1 MLAMC
6 LFFGQGYEEV
16 ARLLT
21 DGLAYARRWQ
31 GTWRVPTTA
40 AITRARARL
49 GPEPLRALFAEVCK
63 PVATEASTGSFYRA
77 WRLVAV
83 DGTTFDL
90 PDTAANAGFFGRPGS
105 PAGAGKGA
113 FPQVRVAGL
122 GECGTHA
129 IFAAA
134 LGPLAVHETELAR
147 RLFGRLRAGMLLI
160 ADRGFTGFGLWRAAA
175 ATGADL
181 LWRVKNSAVLP
192 VAEQLAD
199 GSYLS
204 HIYAARDKHRHVGPI
219 TVRVVEY
226 TLAGQATVY
235 RLITTILDPA
245 QAPALDLAALYAQR
259 WEFEISLGELKTHQG
274 APRMV
279 LRSHT
284 PGRRAAG
291 GLRASCWSTTPS
303 APSCTRQRWTP
314 PPTPTASPSPAPCA
328 WPAARSPPR
337 RPFPPSRL
345 ARALTRALAEIQR
358 HLLTRR
364 PRSNPRVIKRKMSNW
379 KLKRAGHRSPRQPSQ
394 QPTGTITIVAA
405 TKTGPTRRKK
415 QPA

>member
-1 MLAMC
+1 MPRAGQVKPPAGERLPDRIAIGLLTATFPPELVDRVVAETGRVQRRSRLLPARVVVYYVLAMC

-21 DGLAYARRWQ
+21 DGLAYARRWR

-49 GPEPLRALFAEVCK
+49 GPEPLRALFAEVCQ
-63 PVATEASTGSFYRA
+63 PMATEASSGSFYRA

-105 PAGAGKGA
+105 PRGAGKGA

-160 ADRGFTGFGLWRAAA
+160 ADRGFTGFDLWRAAA

-181 LWRVKNSAVLP
+181 LWRVRNSAVLP

-204 HIYAARDKHRHVGPI
+204 HIYAARDKHRHADPI

-284 PGRRAAG
+284 PDGVQQEVYGFLLVHYAIRALMHQAA
-291 GLRASCWSTTPS
+291 LDAAIDPDQVSF
-303 APSCTRQRWTP
+303 TRTL
-314 PPTPTASPSPAPCA
+314 
-328 WPAARSPPR
+328 
-337 RPFPPSRL
+337 RL
-345 ARALTRALAEIQR
+345 ARRQVPAQAALSPLTAGPRAD
-358 HLLTRR
+358 
-364 PRSNPRVIKRKMSNW
+364 P
-379 KLKRAGHRSPRQPSQ
+379 
-394 QPTGTITIVAA
+394 
-405 TKTGPTRRKK
+405 GPG
-415 QPA
+415 

>member
-1 MLAMC
+1 VPRAGQVKPPAGERLPDRIAIGLLTATFPPELVDRVVAETGRVQRRSRLLPARVVVYYVLAMC

-21 DGLAYARRWQ
+21 DGLAYARRWR
-31 GTWRVPTTA
+31 GNWRVPTTA

-49 GPEPLRALFAEVCK
+49 GPEPLRALFAEVCQ
-63 PVATEASTGSFYRA
+63 PVATEAGSGSFYRA

-105 PAGAGKGA
+105 PRGAGKGA

-160 ADRGFTGFGLWRAAA
+160 ADRGFTGFDLWRAAA

-181 LWRVKNSAVLP
+181 LWRVRNSAVLP

-204 HIYAARDKHRHVGPI
+204 HIYAARDKHRHADPI

-274 APRMV
+274 APQMV

-284 PGRRAAG
+284 PDGVQQEVYGFLLVHYAIRA
-291 GLRASCWSTTPS
+291 LMH
-303 APSCTRQRWTP
+303 Q
-314 PPTPTASPSPAPCA
+314 
-328 WPAARSPPR
+328 AALDAAIDPDQVSFIRTL
-337 RPFPPSRL
+337 RL
-345 ARALTRALAEIQR
+345 ARRQVPAQAALSPLTAGPRAD
-358 HLLTRR
+358 
-364 PRSNPRVIKRKMSNW
+364 P
-379 KLKRAGHRSPRQPSQ
+379 
-394 QPTGTITIVAA
+394 
-405 TKTGPTRRKK
+405 GPG
-415 QPA
+415 

>member
-1 MLAMC
+1 VPRAGQVKPPAGERLPDRIAIGLLTATFPPELVDRVVAETGRVQRRSRLLPARVVVYYVLAMC

-21 DGLAYARRWQ
+21 DGLAYARRWR

-49 GPEPLRALFAEVCK
+49 GPEPLRALFAEVCQ
-63 PVATEASTGSFYRA
+63 PVATEAGSGSFYRA

-105 PAGAGKGA
+105 PRGAGKGA

-160 ADRGFTGFGLWRAAA
+160 ADRGFTGFDLWRAAA

-181 LWRVKNSAVLP
+181 LWRVRNSAVLP

-204 HIYAARDKHRHVGPI
+204 HIYAARDKHRHADPI

-259 WEFEISLGELKTHQG
+259 WEFEISLAELKTHQG

-284 PGRRAAG
+284 PDGVQQEVYGFLLVHYAIRALMHQAA
-291 GLRASCWSTTPS
+291 LDAATDPDRISF
-303 APSCTRQRWTP
+303 TRTL
-314 PPTPTASPSPAPCA
+314 
-328 WPAARSPPR
+328 
-337 RPFPPSRL
+337 RL
-345 ARALTRALAEIQR
+345 ARRQVPAQAALSPLTAGPRAD
-358 HLLTRR
+358 
-364 PRSNPRVIKRKMSNW
+364 P
-379 KLKRAGHRSPRQPSQ
+379 
-394 QPTGTITIVAA
+394 
-405 TKTGPTRRKK
+405 GPG
-415 QPA
+415 